1 MLMGSDDRS
10 SPAAGAIIRNSRS
23 AINKG
28 AFGRTEIEGAG
39 CGLRRA
45 SLSMP
50 IALFRE
56 CDSESSSLGVG
67 TNVKPRRCF
76 GRAAMCRFLWNLRR
90 ADAFCVEDNTQERIM
105 KMKSLAIAVLTVAT
119 LPCVAYAQ
127 GTVRGAEE
135 GAAAGG
141 RAAGPAGAIV
151 GGAVGA
157 ATGTVGGILGVEE
170 RPRFREY
177 VVREHRPS
185 YRLRDDVRVGVVLP
199 ERGVRLY
206 DVPREYH
213 VRPGYRYAIVNE
225 VPVIV
230 EPRSR
235 RIVEVIE

>member
-1 MLMGSDDRS
+1 
-10 SPAAGAIIRNSRS
+10 
-23 AINKG
+23 
-28 AFGRTEIEGAG
+28 
-39 CGLRRA
+39 
-45 SLSMP
+45 
-50 IALFRE
+50 
-56 CDSESSSLGVG
+56 
-67 TNVKPRRCF
+67 
-76 GRAAMCRFLWNLRR
+76 
-90 ADAFCVEDNTQERIM
+90 M
-105 KMKSLAIAVLTVAT
+105 KMKSLAIAALITA

-141 RAAGPAGAIV
+141 RAAGPVGAIV

-177 VVREHRPS
+177 VIREHRPS
-185 YRLRDDVRVGVVLP
+185 FAYRGDVRIGTVLP
-199 ERGVRLY
+199 ERGIRFY
-206 DVPREYH
+206 AVPSEYH
-213 VRPGYRYAIVNE
+213 VRPGYRYAIVND